1 MFINFWYCA
10 ATSDEVSDS
19 PLKVRMLGQNFVLF
33 RDSSG
38 VVHCLHDVCSHRGA
52 SLAEGKLHEDCIQ
65 CPYHG
70 WRYDGSGA
78 CRHIPTLEEGAR
90 IPARAR
96 VDSYPTAE
104 QSGLVF
110 AFLGDLPEA
119 ERPSIMDVAEWG
131 NEGWSGVEQ
140 HWELA
145 YPYVRAVENAMDV
158 FHNDFVH
165 PEFMVPDAHQG
176 KRAVPLFDFKETEW
190 DTTFTTRLPSNDLDD
205 SVIPTIEGDTI
216 SQVET
221 GHIGVSC
228 YFSHVQISATQKLCL
243 HFFATPIDT
252 LHTRLFLVTTRN
264 FMAGKEHDEEI
275 LRANEHTVMQDV
287 RVVGGIRPLTTPSS
301 NVTELLIAE
310 DRGVAAY
317 RKRRKEWTEKRWRID
332 VDALAADGGRSAF
345 AVPSPGRRESGNW
358 VINPVPLVS

>member
-10 ATSDEVSDS
+10 ATAAEVGEK
-19 PLKVRMLGQNFVLF
+19 PVKVRMLGQNFVLF
-33 RDSSG
+33 RDSAG
-38 VVHCLHDVCSHRGA
+38 TAHCLHDVCIHRGA
-52 SLAEGKLHEDCIQ
+52 SLAEGKLEGDCVQ

-70 WRYDGSGA
+70 WRYDGTGA
-78 CRHIPTLEEGAR
+78 CRHIPTLEDGAR
-90 IPARAR
+90 IPGRAR
-96 VDSYPTAE
+96 VDSYPVAE
-104 QSGLVF
+104 RSGLIF
-110 AFLGDLPEA
+110 AFLGDLPESD
-119 ERPSIMDVAEWG
+119 RPSIMDIAYWSDD
-131 NEGWSGVEQ
+131 GWSGVEQ

-145 YPYVRAVENAMDV
+145 YPYARAVENAMDV

-176 KRAVPLFDFKETEW
+176 NRAVPLFDFKETEW

-221 GHIGVSC
+221 GHIGVSS
-228 YFSHVQISATQKLCL
+228 YFSHVNISATQKLCL
-243 HFFATPIDT
+243 HFFATPIDA

-264 FMAGKEHDEEI
+264 FMSGEKHDEEI

-287 RVVGGIRPLTTPSS
+287 RVIAGIRPLTTPPNNIS
-301 NVTELLIAE
+301 ELLISE

-317 RKRRKEWTEKRWRID
+317 RERIKEWTAKGWRID

-345 AVPSPGRRESGNW
+345 AVPSPGRRESGKW